1 MRRILSFVL
10 LCAVSAALSAEAIQ
24 PLLAQGRDSYNKGD
38 YLGALTQFQRLA
50 ADPQARTRPEPY
62 LWLAK
67 TYFAILDTKNASL
80 NLDYY
85 LANFPQDPGRPDA
98 VYLQARILYS
108 DGDYSHAIVAFGQY
122 LDLAPSGDQTANA
135 LYWMA
140 ESSFSLGHY
149 PEASSLYSKVIQGY
163 PSSFKVEAS
172 RYRLSVIDLRHR
184 EEELLKLLQWSHTEA
199 INSAEEFQ
207 RREKA
212 YQQSLVAYQKR
223 ILELQTSD
231 LGAKLAALE
240 ESVRQKDVQIAALKV
255 QGAPAERIAA
265 DSGDKTQTV
274 KLLEIKVRAL
284 TLQNYLLQWKV
295 SHAQ

>member
-172 RYRLSVIDLRHR
+172 RYKLSVIDLRHR